1 MKTYGMSA
9 SAIASTSINRSCV
22 MRKLQEVEGL
32 GGFGRSED
40 RKAFISTKN
49 AIEVRIAAVYICL
62 GAVYKSCI
70 KSGERKTAK
79 ALKE

>member
-1 MKTYGMSA
+1 
-9 SAIASTSINRSCV
+9 

-40 RKAFISTKN
+40 RKAFISTKKN
-49 AIEVRIAAVYICL
+49 AIEVRIAAVYNCL
-62 GAVYKSCI
+62 GTVYKSCI